1 MTSEPTTIQISRRD
15 RLRHMRMA
23 LSAGRF
29 LARLPSAP
37 LDKLFPGIEQLTI
50 SMRHEVRERAL
61 LYAEA
66 YVLSLITAFLQ
77 PKRILEIGTA
87 TGQSTLLMARQAPD
101 AEIDTLDL
109 GSAPPALGVQADEPP
124 WADLESIGAA
134 FRGTEHEALITQHLG
149 DSATFDYE
157 PLAGAIDFVFV
168 DGSHIYEYVR
178 ADSKNA
184 LRAIAPGGVVLW
196 DDCNYLN
203 PGVSKALHELRS
215 AGTEVYRVHGTR
227 FAVHRSPLSRE

>member
-1 MTSEPTTIQISRRD
+1 MPEPTTIHISWRD
-15 RLRHMRMA
+15 HLNHLRMA
-23 LSAGRF
+23 VSAGRF
-29 LARLPSAP
+29 VPRLPSAP
-37 LDKLFPGIEQLTI
+37 LDELFPGIEQLTI

-61 LYAEA
+61 LFAEA

-77 PKRILEIGTA
+77 PKRIFEIGTA

-101 AEIDTLDL
+101 AAIETLDL

-134 FRGTEHEALITQHLG
+134 FRSTEHEARITQHLG

-157 PLAGAIDFVFV
+157 PFAGTIDLVFV
-168 DGSHIYEYVR
+168 DGAHTYEYVR

-184 LRAIAPGGVVLW
+184 LRAIAPGGVIIW
-196 DDCNYLN
+196 DDCNYHN
-203 PGVSKALHELRS
+203 PGVSKALHELQS
-215 AGTEVYRVHGTR
+215 AGTEVHRVHGTR
-227 FAVHRSPLSRE
+227 FAVHRSRPAQ